1 MDSQGSSVFVYLF
14 LALLVLAVVL
24 IVWMFVSLVRSE
36 LEDERRKLIV
46 GKACTWTLIATVGAN
61 LIEVIEVAA
70 AQPNGEPVAP
80 FVRLVVT
87 ALMYAI
93 FLGWFKHKWK
103 IRSGRCGRSGASP
116 RRTWPGGAAC
126 PGRPSTPLR
135 TTSTTPPSP
144 WPSAWPGSWG

>member
-14 LALLVLAVVL
+14 LALLVLSVVL

-70 AQPNGEPVAP
+70 QQPNGEPVVP
-80 FVRLVVT
+80 FIRLVV
-87 ALMYAI
+87 AAVMYAI
-93 FLGWFKHKWK
+93 FLGWFKHKY
-103 IRSGRCGRSGASP
+103 
-116 RRTWPGGAAC
+116 GG
-126 PGRPSTPLR
+126 
-135 TTSTTPPSP
+135 
-144 WPSAWPGSWG
+144 